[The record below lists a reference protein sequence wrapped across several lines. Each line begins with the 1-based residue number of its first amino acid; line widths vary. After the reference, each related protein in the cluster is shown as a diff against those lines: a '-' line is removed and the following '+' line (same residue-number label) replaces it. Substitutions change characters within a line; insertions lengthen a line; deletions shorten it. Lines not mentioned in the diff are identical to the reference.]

1 MDINVHGTE
10 TILSDE
16 NVSLKEKIKE
26 LQAGNALLVKEIEYF
41 KDRNEILSHRIS
53 NLKDENNRLNLRLKT
68 IINIACYDKIDLEM
82 DELDLTAAES
92 KATYDEIKSYDNV
105 GKNCSLVLA
114 RYRNHKMVELVV
126 FNNSSMYN

>member
-53 NLKDENNRLNLRLKT
+53 NLKDENNRLKLRLKT

-82 DELDLTAAES
+82 DD
-92 KATYDEIKSYDNV
+92 
-105 GKNCSLVLA
+105 
-114 RYRNHKMVELVV
+114 
-126 FNNSSMYN
+126 